1 MRNSAPTMTTRAER
15 TDLMELGP
23 PEVLPSGFVKYDA
36 FVARAGC
43 LTYLDPPRTEYRPHE
58 ENVKAVAAM
67 EGVPVTLIHPTEGQ
81 VTVANSRGTISGT
94 VLQPHMD
101 GERIRV
107 KLLVTDAS
115 AIQAIKTGA
124 TRQLSLGYSADV
136 EQVPGVSPSGERY
149 DCVQRNLVVN
159 HVALV
164 PEGRAGAGVA
174 LRADKR
180 DVPVVKEQT
189 MMIRIDGKDVE
200 ATDVVAGYVQ
210 GLVARTDKLEAEL
223 KALPE
228 RIRAEERVRSDAIA
242 VATKVGSQTTGS
254 LAEIQAAVATKVLG
268 LELKADAAPE
278 YVAGCYA
285 AALKISERDS
295 KPVQVHVD
303 SSADPLEAARSK
315 YLNSIN
321 GSK

>member
-1 MRNSAPTMTTRAER
+1 
-15 TDLMELGP
+15 
-23 PEVLPSGFVKYDA
+23 
-36 FVARAGC
+36 
-43 LTYLDPPRTEYRPHE
+43 
-58 ENVKAVAAM
+58 
-67 EGVPVTLIHPTEGQ
+67 
-81 VTVANSRGTISGT
+81 
-94 VLQPHMD
+94 
-101 GERIRV
+101 
-107 KLLVTDAS
+107 
-115 AIQAIKTGA
+115 
-124 TRQLSLGYSADV
+124 
-136 EQVPGVSPSGERY
+136 
-149 DCVQRNLVVN
+149 
-159 HVALV
+159 
-164 PEGRAGAGVA
+164 
-174 LRADKR
+174 
-180 DVPVVKEQT
+180 

-295 KPVQVHVD
+295 KPVQVHTD
-303 SSADPLEAARSK
+303 SAVDPLEAARSK

>member
-1 MRNSAPTMTTRAER
+1 
-15 TDLMELGP
+15 MELGP

-43 LTYLDPPRTEYRPHE
+43 LTYLDPPRVEYRPHE
-58 ENVKAVAAM
+58 ENVKAVAAL
-67 EGVPVTLIHPTEGQ
+67 EGVPVTLIHPGDGQ
-81 VTVANSRGTISGT
+81 VTVDNARGTISGT
-94 VLQPHMD
+94 VLQPRMD

-107 KLLVTDAS
+107 KLLVTDAA

-124 TRQLSLGYSADV
+124 ARQLSMGYSADV
-136 EQVPGVSPSGERY
+136 EQVPGVTPSGERY
-149 DCVQRNLVVN
+149 DCVQRNLVIN
-159 HVALV
+159 HVAIV

-180 DVPVVKEQT
+180 DVPNAVKEQT
-189 MMIRIDGKDVE
+189 MLIRIDGKDAEV
-200 ATDVVAGYVQ
+200 TDVVAGYVQ
-210 GLVARTDKLEAEL
+210 GLAARADRLEAEL

-254 LAEIQAAVATKVLG
+254 LTEIQAAVATKVLG
-268 LELKADAAPE
+268 IDLKADAAPA

-285 AALKISERDS
+285 AALKVSERDS
-295 KPVQVHVD
+295 KPQVHVD
-303 SSADPLEAARSK
+303 SDSEVDTLEEARAK
-315 YLNSIN
+315 YIASLH